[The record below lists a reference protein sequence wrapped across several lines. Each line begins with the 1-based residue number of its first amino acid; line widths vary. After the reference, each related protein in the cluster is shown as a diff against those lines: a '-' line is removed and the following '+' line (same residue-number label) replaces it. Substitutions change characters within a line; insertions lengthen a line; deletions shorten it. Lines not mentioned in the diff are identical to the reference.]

1 MDSRSHKHAL
11 QIALASGAL
20 LLLSGCFATPETDRT
35 RVRDY
40 AAEAAG
46 DAQDANDPKPAK
58 RPARRIRTSL
68 ALPFFSF
75 AQSLNP
81 RS

>member
-11 QIALASGAL
+11 QIALAIGA
-20 LLLSGCFATPETDRT
+20 LLLSGCFAMPETDRT

-58 RPARRIRTSL
+58 RPTRRIRTSL
-68 ALPFFSF
+68 ALPYFSF

>member
-1 MDSRSHKHAL
+1 MDSKGRKHTL

-20 LLLSGCFATPETDRT
+20 LLSGCFAAPETDRT

-40 AAEAAG
+40 AAETTG
-46 DAQDANDPKPAK
+46 HVQDANDPKTAK

-68 ALPFFSF
+68 ALPYFSF

>member
-11 QIALASGAL
+11 QIALASGA